1 MCCVLFFKTGVKEE
15 THRTRQTSDF
25 YRTDPNLPQRFNN
38 PDSFQGYG
46 GKKIHPLYRT
56 WNQTYGS
63 KTPTVHE
70 MQTQFNVT
78 SHRFSELQLQSGMYE
93 DHGFNTA
100 LERSKVM
107 VSAEI
112 QNRRP
117 QKPPNSHNA
126 EVPGSRGDE
135 PQWIQPWAQ
144 GT

>member
-1 MCCVLFFKTGVKEE
+1 MVTTLLQPTGLQADMEDQKG
-15 THRTRQTSDF
+15 QTSDF

-46 GKKIHPLYRT
+46 VKKIHPLYRT

-70 MQTQFNVT
+70 MQTQFKVT
-78 SHRFSELQLQSGMYE
+78 SHRFSELQLQSGMYK

-107 VSAEI
+107 VSTEI
-112 QNRRP
+112 QNKRLQHLRHYGN
-117 QKPPNSHNA
+117 QSKEHHHQNSIT
-126 EVPGSRGDE
+126 
-135 PQWIQPWAQ
+135 Q
-144 GT
+144 